1 MPALT
6 AGAQSAPDHHARV
19 VTTSSSAAMYG
30 KVDLGSFRDGPARRR
45 YSKEAL
51 YAQSKLVSLI
61 SSDKRV
67 SEMGTL

>member
-1 MPALT
+1 
-6 AGAQSAPDHHARV
+6 
-19 VTTSSSAAMYG
+19 MYG

-61 SSDKRV
+61 SSDKGV

>member
-1 MPALT
+1 
-6 AGAQSAPDHHARV
+6 
-19 VTTSSSAAMYG
+19 MYG
-30 KVDLGSFRDGPARRR
+30 KVDLGSFRDGPVRRR

-61 SSDKRV
+61 SSDKGV